1 MQKSSFFGYCLRVNW
16 LLIWLITRK
25 VKKTQKHIIKKRFW
39 GNLSRNLKWK
49 LNFKMAEQKLLF
61 SLSLAFIS
69 TTCVLYSRQV
79 KRKKWKNEK
88 TKNKYHLANLTLPTL
103 VKIVGAALNNRHTK
117 IIYKHK
123 LHGNDIKKFFT
134 SIAAA
139 NNTQRDRYFVADAA
153 EI

>member
-1 MQKSSFFGYCLRVNW
+1 
-16 LLIWLITRK
+16 
-25 VKKTQKHIIKKRFW
+25 
-39 GNLSRNLKWK
+39 
-49 LNFKMAEQKLLF
+49 MAEQKLLF
-61 SLSLAFIS
+61 HSLSHFHLNNMCIVFPS
-69 TTCVLYSRQV
+69 G
-79 KRKKWKNEK
+79 KKKKKWKTEK